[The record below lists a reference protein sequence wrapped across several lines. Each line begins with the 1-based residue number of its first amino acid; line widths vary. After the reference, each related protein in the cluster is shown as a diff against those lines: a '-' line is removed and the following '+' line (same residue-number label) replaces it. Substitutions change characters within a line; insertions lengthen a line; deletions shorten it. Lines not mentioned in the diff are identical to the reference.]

1 MKYRHEH
8 HAGNFADVHKH
19 VTLLALLAALKR
31 KDKGFLYLET
41 HAGRGAY
48 DLGGP
53 GGESASG
60 IGRLE
65 ARRLTQAAEP
75 SIAEEIRDYASAV
88 DRLRRERRQSRLYPG
103 SPLLAVS
110 ALRPQDR
117 AVLIEQ
123 QPPEARALERALSHQ
138 IQGRTR
144 PPQAPAPDAS
154 ALAWPPS
161 HQVQGRTRP
170 PQVAESRAKTTLFDR
185 DGAGPGRSP
194 DPALKI
200 ETGDGFERLRAWLPP
215 QERRGLTFIDP
226 PYEES
231 RQDFER
237 TRHAAADALRRFHTG
252 VVAIWY
258 PIKDERDTAAW
269 HTAVASE
276 LDCELLAAELSLYP
290 RDSRAALNGSGM
302 LILNPPYRLA
312 ERMEAWLPQLHRCLD
327 LGHGGGTS
335 VRQLKAKG

>member
-48 DLGGP
+48 DLSAAP
-53 GGESASG
+53 GESANG

-65 ARRLTQAAEP
+65 AQRSPATGRPRAQNPAEAAAP
-75 SIAEEIRDYASAV
+75 SADEIRNYMSRV
-88 DRLRRERRQSRLYPG
+88 ELLRREHRQPRLYPG
-103 SPLLAVS
+103 SPLLAIS
-110 ALRPQDR
+110 ELRPQDR
-117 AVLIEQ
+117 AVLIEVL
-123 QPPEARALERALSHQ
+123 PAEARALERAL
-138 IQGRTR
+138 
-144 PPQAPAPDAS
+144 PQSGAAAPR
-154 ALAWPPS
+154 
-161 HQVQGRTRP
+161 VR
-170 PQVAESRAKTTLFDR
+170 VES
-185 DGAGPGRSP
+185 
-194 DPALKI
+194 
-200 ETGDGFERLRAWLPP
+200 GDGFERMRAWLPP

-231 RQDFER
+231 RRDFDR
-237 TRHAAADALRRFHTG
+237 ARHAAAEALRRFQTG

-258 PIKDERDTAAW
+258 PIKDERDTSAW
-269 HTAVASE
+269 HAALAAE
-276 LDCELLAAELSLYP
+276 LDCGLLAAELALYP
-290 RDSRAALNGSGM
+290 RDSRVALNGSGM

-312 ERMEAWLPQLHRCLD
+312 ERMETWLPQLHHCLD

-335 VRQLKAKG
+335 VRHLARAGPRP